1 MANRSKSQGPP
12 EGRFMKITS
21 SSSSNHSSRSQR
33 LLSSTLP
40 GSDFDLSSTTPQLV
54 SSSTFA
60 RSVPY
65 RLIDRFIYS
74 TIQKRLRIKSPQF
87 CFVVVAPPVATEG
100 EEQRQLGR
108 LGSRREQRQQHMLE
122 QPRDWRP

>member
-21 SSSSNHSSRSQR
+21 SSSSHSSRSQR

-60 RSVPY
+60 RSVSN
-65 RLIDRFIYS
+65 RL
-74 TIQKRLRIKSPQF
+74 SPKKI
-87 CFVVVAPPVATEG
+87 
-100 EEQRQLGR
+100 
-108 LGSRREQRQQHMLE
+108 
-122 QPRDWRP
+122 